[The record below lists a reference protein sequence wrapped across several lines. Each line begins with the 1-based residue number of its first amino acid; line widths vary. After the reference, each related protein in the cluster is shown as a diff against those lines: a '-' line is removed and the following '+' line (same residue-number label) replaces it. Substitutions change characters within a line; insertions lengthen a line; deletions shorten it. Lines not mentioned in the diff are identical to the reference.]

1 MACLYAGNGDT
12 PEEKKK
18 NPALEADGGSPCVR
32 VLEGR
37 RQPTE
42 PLVQTLAGER
52 AGPHGTRRPVLEV
65 VQAQALPH
73 FGRAHRAFLR
83 QEKRS

>member
-1 MACLYAGNGDT
+1 MVTEWENKMAL
-12 PEEKKK
+12 E
-18 NPALEADGGSPCVR
+18 LEADGGSPCAR

-42 PLVQTLAGER
+42 TLVQALAGER

-73 FGRAHRAFLR
+73 FGGAHRAFLPR
-83 QEKRS
+83 EKKEHR